1 MQAPWTLVL
10 ILLIANLFATVYF
23 GMQDQQTPETQ
34 AVQHQS
40 TGDELPAVI
49 NSRVKQALYDR
60 FVEGFNKADYDGLY
74 DMLGP
79 VARAQFSREQTIEQ
93 FEKLVRY
100 FRGIEDGGF
109 THSELANT
117 QGSTRIYVLYYS
129 VRFAEGS
136 ELGEKGTLSIS
147 VAVKG
152 TDTEIYGIRLYA
164 GQ

>member
-1 MQAPWTLVL
+1 MQAPWTLV
-10 ILLIANLFATVYF
+10 IVLLITNLLATVYF
-23 GMQDQQTPETQ
+23 GMREQQPSQ
-34 AVQHQS
+34 SPIQQVQS

-49 NSRVKQALYDR
+49 NTRVKQALYDR

-74 DMLGP
+74 NMLGP

-100 FRGIEDGGF
+100 FQGIEEGGF

-129 VRFAEGS
+129 VRFAQGS

-152 TDTEIYGIRLYA
+152 TDHEIYGIRLYA